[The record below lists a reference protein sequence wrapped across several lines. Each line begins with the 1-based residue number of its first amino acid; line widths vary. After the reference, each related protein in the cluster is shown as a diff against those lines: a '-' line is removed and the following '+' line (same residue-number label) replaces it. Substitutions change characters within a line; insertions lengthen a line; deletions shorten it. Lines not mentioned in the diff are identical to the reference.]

1 VSETEKDDPKDEADA
16 PAEKPAK
23 AEAAPAEPTA
33 PAAKAEKAEAKAEKA
48 EAKAEKAEDEDEGD
62 AGSADE
68 DDDAAAKAA
77 ESTDDDAAQKSDEE
91 NASAKRVADALG
103 VGEESDAAAATDAAA
118 EEAEAAPNRAAR
130 RRDEA
135 KKRRKKA
142 ASAAAAKPEDED
154 ELPRDRNKR
163 AKDLLTK
170 RREQAAGGP
179 RPVALLPSEM
189 VDDALARSANASLKW
204 LRANGTVI
212 QWAVLALAVAGGGYL
227 FWQHRSEGASALA
240 SGELFTAVADERGR
254 VMKEDKRQ
262 DEEKEL
268 DATKIFKTPE
278 ERADAALAAYQKV
291 LDGNPGGGPAM
302 LAKLGE
308 AGVLLDKREWAK
320 SLELFSAVASS
331 SLAAADPDVK
341 GRAIEGQG
349 LANEGKG
356 DLDNA
361 IAMFKQLES
370 IDAKGFKELG
380 EYHQGRVYLKKN
392 DKEKAKELFKKVHE
406 SLGQPSMD
414 GKSFSYLE
422 RMNDDQLRQLDPN
435 AVPPKPTFGGPKGNA
450 MTPEEAKRYL
460 ERLQDAAKK
469 KGDQH

>member
-1 VSETEKDDPKDEADA
+1 MSETEKDEPKDEAEDA
-16 PAEKPAK
+16 ADKPAK
-23 AEAAPAEPTA
+23 AEASPEKPTA
-33 PAAKAEKAEAKAEKA
+33 RAAKAEKVEDEADSSDEADDADAEAKA
-48 EAKAEKAEDEDEGD
+48 
-62 AGSADE
+62 S
-68 DDDAAAKAA
+68 
-77 ESTDDDAAQKSDEE
+77 ESTDDDEAQKSDEE
-91 NASAKRVADALG
+91 NASAKRIADALG

-118 EEAEAAPNRAAR
+118 EDAEAAPNRAAR

-135 KKRRKKA
+135 RKRRKKA
-142 ASAAAAKPEDED
+142 AGAAAPKPEDEE

-163 AKDLLTK
+163 AKELLSK

-189 VDDALARSANASLKW
+189 VDDALARSANATLKW
-204 LRANGTVI
+204 LRANGTVL
-212 QWAVLALAVAGGGYL
+212 QFGLLAIAVAGGGYL
-227 FWQHRSEGASALA
+227 FWQHRSEGASAIA
-240 SGELFTAVADERGR
+240 SSELFAAVTDERGR
-254 VMKEDKRQ
+254 VMKEDKRL
-262 DEEKEL
+262 DEEKEM

-278 ERADAALAAYQKV
+278 ERADAALASYQKV
-291 LDGNPGGGPAM
+291 IDGNSSGGPTM

-308 AGVLLDKREWAK
+308 AGLLLDKHDWAK

-331 SLAAADPDVK
+331 ARAAADADVK

-380 EYHQGRVYLKKN
+380 EYHQGRIYLKKN
-392 DKEKAKELFKKVHE
+392 DKEKAKELFKKVHD
-406 SLGQPSMD
+406 SLVQPAMD

-460 ERLQDAAKK
+460 EKLQEMSKK